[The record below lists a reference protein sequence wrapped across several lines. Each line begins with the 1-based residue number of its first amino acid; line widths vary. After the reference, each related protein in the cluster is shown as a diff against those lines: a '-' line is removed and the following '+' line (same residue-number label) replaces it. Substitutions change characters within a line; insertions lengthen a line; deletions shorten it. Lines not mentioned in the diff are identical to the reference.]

1 MIDVA
6 VSLLMVVPPVMAVI
20 SRLAVVVPLPV
31 FRMARGNVRVDRPG
45 NDHGCGPHH
54 DRMSVDDRLRVNDRR
69 REIADVHVK
78 TRLAD
83 ADGEAH
89 IGCVCCG
96 SSEKGDHY
104 GD

>member
-31 FRMARGNVRVDRPG
+31 FRMARGHVRVDRTG
-45 NDHGCGPHH
+45 DNHGGGPDH
-54 DRMSVDDRLRVNDRR
+54 DRMSVDDRVRVNDGRR
-69 REIADVHVK
+69 SVADVHVK
-78 TRLAD
+78 AWLAD

-89 IGCVCCG
+89 IGCACCG
-96 SSEKGDHY
+96 CSEQGDHH